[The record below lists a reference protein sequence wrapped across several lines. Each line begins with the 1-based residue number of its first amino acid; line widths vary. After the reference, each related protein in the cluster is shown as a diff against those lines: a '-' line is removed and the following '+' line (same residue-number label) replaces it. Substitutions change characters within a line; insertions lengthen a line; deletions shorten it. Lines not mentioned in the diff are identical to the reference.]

1 MIEMTSAATKPGA
14 GLPVCV
20 IPRAFNQRRPNKG
33 GENQIPPM
41 IQALSP
47 ASTIA
52 IQLKLDVSKDT
63 MASPPPWQRSIPDIR
78 YGQDHEDGFARTT
91 HL

>member
-1 MIEMTSAATKPGA
+1 
-14 GLPVCV
+14 
-20 IPRAFNQRRPNKG
+20 
-33 GENQIPPM
+33 M

-63 MASPPPWQRSIPDIR
+63 MSSPRAREKSNPDIR
-78 YGQDHEDGFARTT
+78 SGQDGDAKSGTLA
-91 HL
+91 